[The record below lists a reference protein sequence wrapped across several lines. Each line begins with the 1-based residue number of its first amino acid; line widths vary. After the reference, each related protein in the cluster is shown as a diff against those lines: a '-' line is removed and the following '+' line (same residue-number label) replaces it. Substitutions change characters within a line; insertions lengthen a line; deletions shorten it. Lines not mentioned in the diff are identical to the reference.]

1 MLFIYLFQDDA
12 DTYILSKISDIIHSI
27 FGTHQEEFLPLFEQ
41 LLPMF
46 VKLEYQV
53 YKSLDY
59 QYFIYMGVHRFKIN
73 VISIDF
79 ILGSHNIPSTTI
91 SSACIVM

>member
-46 VKLEYQV
+46 VKLIV
-53 YKSLDY
+53 S
-59 QYFIYMGVHRFKIN
+59 KIK
-73 VISIDF
+73 II
-79 ILGSHNIPSTTI
+79 
-91 SSACIVM
+91 